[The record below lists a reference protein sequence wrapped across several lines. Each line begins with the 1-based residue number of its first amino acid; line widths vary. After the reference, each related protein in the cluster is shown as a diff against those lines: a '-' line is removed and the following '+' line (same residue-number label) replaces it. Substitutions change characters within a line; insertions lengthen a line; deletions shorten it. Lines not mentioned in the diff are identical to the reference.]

1 MRNLKLMAFA
11 AAACALAPGALRAQT
26 GKGFGEW
33 QGVTANASACYYPG
47 SMGYNCFY
55 TNPYHEAF
63 SITSATRPLYY
74 LPKAG
79 VFGNGGSFGP
89 TLDIFCVDYFDESN
103 GGTYAVN
110 YTNLGVDGGLV
121 GTTTRANTLTQYLE
135 AAWLAQHIGS
145 GGGQY
150 LPNSTDAYEISGAMW
165 QIMTGSAPVG
175 LGSLANTAGITG
187 WVNLAETATNWQSV
201 NRNDWVVVTDV
212 NSVGKAI
219 GALNSGGQEYLTHI
233 VTPEPAT
240 LLLLGTGLMVML
252 LGAGAVKRMT
262 A

>member
-1 MRNLKLMAFA
+1 MALANLRPKGLWCFAPEARVGRVGNTLYIGELLVRNLKLMAFA

-63 SITSATRPLYY
+63 SITSATRPLFY

-121 GTTTRANTLTQYLE
+121 G
-135 AAWLAQHIGS
+135 W
-145 GGGQY
+145 GGG
-150 LPNSTDAYEISGAMW
+150 
-165 QIMTGSAPVG
+165 V
-175 LGSLANTAGITG
+175 
-187 WVNLAETATNWQSV
+187 
-201 NRNDWVVVTDV
+201 
-212 NSVGKAI
+212 
-219 GALNSGGQEYLTHI
+219 
-233 VTPEPAT
+233 
-240 LLLLGTGLMVML
+240 
-252 LGAGAVKRMT
+252 
-262 A
+262 